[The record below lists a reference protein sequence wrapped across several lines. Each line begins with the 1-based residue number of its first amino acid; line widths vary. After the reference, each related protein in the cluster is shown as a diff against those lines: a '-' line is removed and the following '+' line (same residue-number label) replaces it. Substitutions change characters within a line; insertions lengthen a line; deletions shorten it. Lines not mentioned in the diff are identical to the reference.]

1 VTAYHLA
8 QVNIGRLHAPIDDPR
23 IDDFRN
29 ALDRINALAEAQ
41 PGFVWRL
48 TGEGNDA
55 TDIRPDDTDPLVAIN
70 VSVWES
76 VEHLAAFAYR
86 TEHSQFV
93 RRRHEWFEP
102 ATKPIFALWWIPAGE
117 TPTVETCMARLFH
130 LREHGPTPHAFDFKT
145 RFAAPAAAVSAP
157 TAKESAA

>member
-1 VTAYHLA
+1 MTAWQLA
-8 QVNIGRLHAPIDDPR
+8 QVNIGRLLAPVSDPR
-23 IDDFRN
+23 IDGFRN

-55 TDIRPDDTDPLVAIN
+55 TDIRPDEADPLLAIN

-76 VEHLAAFAYR
+76 AEHLAAFVYR
-86 TEHSQFV
+86 TEHRDFV

-102 ATKPIFALWWIPAGE
+102 ARAAIFALWWVPAGYR
-117 TPTVETCMARLFH
+117 PTVPECLERVSRL
-130 LREHGPTPHAFDFKT
+130 RADGPTPYAFDFKH
-145 RFAAPAAAVSAP
+145 RFDTPANQEAAA
-157 TAKESAA
+157 

>member
-1 VTAYHLA
+1 LTAWQLA
-8 QVNIGRLHAPIDDPR
+8 QVNIGRLLAPVSDPR

-29 ALDRINALAEAQ
+29 ALDRINALAESQ

-55 TDIRPDDTDPLVAIN
+55 TDIRPDEADPLLAIN

-76 VEHLAAFAYR
+76 AEHLAAFVYR
-86 TEHSQFV
+86 SEHREFV

-102 ATKPIFALWWIPAGE
+102 ARAAIFALWWVPTGYR
-117 TPTVETCMARLFH
+117 PTVPECLERVWRL
-130 LREHGPTPHAFDFKT
+130 RADGPTPYAFDFKH
-145 RFAAPAAAVSAP
+145 RFDAPATQEAAA
-157 TAKESAA
+157 